1 MGAGTDAAATGRAGR
16 GRNAMSASRKGI
28 ILAVLQLAIVA
39 SLAAKYA
46 IDRAR
51 FPRVWARTAVYD
63 PDLPIR
69 GRYLSVQLRVDGD
82 RVYGNS
88 EPPKGQ
94 FNSWSEMRDIE
105 LHAQNGRLVA
115 SLSPT
120 PTGLRV
126 TRWKTRTGE
135 VITALSEPVDFFLP
149 EHAVDPSWRKAG
161 EELWVEVTVPKKG
174 PPRPIRL
181 AVKRGETFTPLEIK

>member
-1 MGAGTDAAATGRAGR
+1 
-16 GRNAMSASRKGI
+16 MSASRKGI

-51 FPRVWARTAVYD
+51 FPRVWTRTAVYD
-63 PDLPIR
+63 PNLPIR
-69 GRYLSVQLRVDGD
+69 GRYLSVQLRVDAD
-82 RVYGNS
+82 RVYENS
-88 EPPKGQ
+88 EPAKGNQ
-94 FNSWSEMRDIE
+94 INFWSEQRDIN
-105 LHAQNGRLVA
+105 LHAENGHLVA
-115 SLSPT
+115 TPAPT

-126 TRWKTRTGE
+126 TRWKTRAGE
-135 VITALSEPVDFFLP
+135 VVTALSEPVDFFLP

-161 EELWVEVTVPKKG
+161 EELWIEVTVPKKG

-181 AVKRGETFTPLEIK
+181 AVKKGDTFTPLEIR

>member
-1 MGAGTDAAATGRAGR
+1 
-16 GRNAMSASRKGI
+16 MSASRKGI

-46 IDRAR
+46 IDRTR
-51 FPRVWARTAVYD
+51 FPRVWTRTAVYD
-63 PDLPIR
+63 PNLPIR
-69 GRYLSVQLRVDGD
+69 GRYLRVQLRVDAD
-82 RVYGNS
+82 RVYDS
-88 EPPKGQ
+88 AELPKGNQ
-94 FNSWSEMRDIE
+94 INFWSEQRDIY
-105 LHAQNGRLVA
+105 LHAENGHLVA
-115 SLSPT
+115 SPAPT

-135 VITALSEPVDFFLP
+135 VVTALSEPVDFFLP

-161 EELWVEVTVPKKG
+161 EELWIEVTVPKKG

-181 AVKRGETFTPLEIK
+181 AVKRGDTFTPLEIR

>member
-1 MGAGTDAAATGRAGR
+1 
-16 GRNAMSASRKGI
+16 MSASRKGI

-88 EPPKGQ
+88 EAPKGQ

-105 LHAQNGRLVA
+105 LHAENGRLVA

>member
-1 MGAGTDAAATGRAGR
+1 
-16 GRNAMSASRKGI
+16 MSASRKGI

-39 SLAAKYA
+39 SLAAKYT

-63 PDLPIR
+63 PNLPIR
-69 GRYLSVQLRVDGD
+69 GRYLSVQLRVDAD
-82 RVYGNS
+82 LVYENS
-88 EPPKGQ
+88 ELPMGINFFQ
-94 FNSWSEMRDIE
+94 RDIY
-105 LHAQNGRLVA
+105 LHAENGRLVA
-115 SLSPT
+115 SPAPT

-135 VITALSEPVDFFLP
+135 IVTALSEPVDFFLP

-161 EELWVEVTVPKKG
+161 EELWIEVTVPKKG

-181 AVKRGETFTPLEIK
+181 AVKKGDTFTPLEIR

>member
-1 MGAGTDAAATGRAGR
+1 M
-16 GRNAMSASRKGI
+16 NASRKGI
-28 ILAVLQLAIVA
+28 ILAALQLALVA
-39 SLAAKYA
+39 SLGAKYA

-51 FPRVWARTAVYD
+51 FPRVWVQTAAYD

-69 GRYLSVQLRVDGD
+69 GRYLSVRLRIDAD
-82 RVYGNS
+82 RVYAGSELSKGNAVN
-88 EPPKGQ
+88 
-94 FNSWSEMRDIE
+94 FWSDQRDVTLGAE
-105 LHAQNGRLVA
+105 GGHLVA
-115 SLSPT
+115 YPAPL

-161 EELWVEVTVPKKG
+161 EELWIEVTVPKKG

-181 AVKRGETFTPLEIK
+181 AVKKGDTFTPLEIR

>member
-1 MGAGTDAAATGRAGR
+1 
-16 GRNAMSASRKGI
+16 MSASRKGI
-28 ILAVLQLAIVA
+28 ILAALQLAIVA
-39 SLAAKYA
+39 SLAAKYT

-51 FPRVWARTAVYD
+51 FPRVWARTAAYD

-69 GRYLSVQLRVDGD
+69 GRYLSVQLRVDAD

-88 EPPKGQ
+88 EPPKGNP
-94 FNSWSEMRDIE
+94 FNSWSEQKDID
-105 LHAQNGRLVA
+105 LHAENGHLVA
-115 SLSPT
+115 SLAPT

-135 VITALSEPVDFFLP
+135 VVSVLSEPVDFFLP

-181 AVKRGETFTPLEIK
+181 AVKRGDTFTPLEIR

>member
-1 MGAGTDAAATGRAGR
+1 
-16 GRNAMSASRKGI
+16 MSASRRGI
-28 ILAVLQLAIVA
+28 ILAAMQLAIVA
-39 SLAAKYA
+39 SLAAKYT

-63 PDLPIR
+63 PNLPIR
-69 GRYLSVQLRVDGD
+69 GRYLSVQLRVDAD
-82 RVYGNS
+82 RVYGSS
-88 EPPKGQ
+88 EPPKTNQ
-94 FNSWSEMRDIE
+94 FNSWGEVRDIE
-105 LHAQNGRLVA
+105 LHAENGRLVA
-115 SLSPT
+115 SPVPT

-135 VITALSEPVDFFLP
+135 VVAVLNEPVDFFLP

-161 EELWVEVTVPKKG
+161 EELWIEVTVPKKG

-181 AVKRGETFTPLEIK
+181 AVKKGDTFTPLEIK

>member
-1 MGAGTDAAATGRAGR
+1 
-16 GRNAMSASRKGI
+16 MSASRKGI

-63 PDLPIR
+63 PNLPIR
-69 GRYLSVQLRVDGD
+69 GRYLSVQLRVDAD
-82 RVYGNS
+82 LVYENS
-88 EPPKGQ
+88 ELPMGINFFQ
-94 FNSWSEMRDIE
+94 RDIY
-105 LHAQNGRLVA
+105 LHAEKGRLVA
-115 SLSPT
+115 SPAPT

-135 VITALSEPVDFFLP
+135 IVTALSEPVDFFLP

-161 EELWVEVTVPKKG
+161 EELWIEVTVPKKG

-181 AVKRGETFTPLEIK
+181 AVKKGDTFTPLEIR

>member
-1 MGAGTDAAATGRAGR
+1 
-16 GRNAMSASRKGI
+16 MSASRKGI

-39 SLAAKYA
+39 SLAAKYT

-51 FPRVWARTAVYD
+51 LPRVWARTAVYD
-63 PDLPIR
+63 PNLPIR
-69 GRYLSVQLRVDGD
+69 GRYLSVQLRVDAD

-88 EPPKGQ
+88 EPPKANQ
-94 FNSWSEMRDIE
+94 FNLWGEQKDIY
-105 LHAQNGRLVA
+105 LHAENGRLVA
-115 SLSPT
+115 SPSPT

-135 VITALSEPVDFFLP
+135 VATVLSEPVDFFLP

-161 EELWVEVTVPKKG
+161 EELWIEVTVPKKG

-181 AVKRGETFTPLEIK
+181 AVKHGDTFTPLEVR